1 MHAADLFSFG
11 CVLYEMAM
19 GAIPFR
25 GESTATTFDSILN
38 RPPVAGPDEN
48 KTGDESS
55 NHASISRCACGWQ
68 SPARPRAGTCLISSR
83 NLFSI

>member
-11 CVLYEMAM
+11 CAPYEMAM
-19 GAIPFR
+19 GAIPSGGGMYRHDFR
-25 GESTATTFDSILN
+25 FHPQPAASRRAC
-38 RPPVAGPDEN
+38 EN

-68 SPARPRAGTCLISSR
+68 SPARAPGLGRA
-83 NLFSI
+83 